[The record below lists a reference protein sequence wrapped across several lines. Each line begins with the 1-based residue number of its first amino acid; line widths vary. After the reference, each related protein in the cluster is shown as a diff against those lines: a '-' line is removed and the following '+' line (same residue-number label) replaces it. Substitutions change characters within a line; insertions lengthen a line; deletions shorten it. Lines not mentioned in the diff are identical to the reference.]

1 MMRAPV
7 AALFLS
13 LAASTAPAA
22 VPVTDAAR
30 LAAEGTAAETTERT
44 DRTQRGSNAART
56 GSLCSVWR
64 GGSGPQSSLD
74 SNRGITDMIRRIAR
88 EEGVREDIALAI
100 AYQESRFNPCA
111 KSPVGATGI
120 MQLMPGT
127 AADLGVDP
135 HDPEQNVRGGL
146 RYFKTQLKKFGSVEL
161 ALAAYNAGPGNV
173 TKYGGV
179 PPFKETKGYVADITG
194 RWAPSF
200 GGLPQGDDAS
210 GARTAAL
217 ADPSMHAG
225 GVAAANGDSFGDV
238 RRFLEGKGQEAMRAG
253 TLLDSVDANSD
264 ARLANVE
271 MWNRL
276 ILTSAAFVGALN
288 ALETQRLG
296 QQSGAAEVATYGSSR
311 DPVRDPREPGGR
323 SLVVIG
329 TPDGL
334 CEATGVDG
342 TIDPDCAGAN
352 ADGRADTVET
362 QLDALVAVTLAERTG
377 GETRVSATPSQ

>member
-1 MMRAPV
+1 MRTPTI
-7 AALFLS
+7 ALLLS
-13 LAASTAPAA
+13 LAASPALTA

-44 DRTQRGSNAART
+44 ERTQRGSNAART

-74 SNRGITDMIRRIAR
+74 GNRGITDMIRRIAR

-135 HDPEQNVRGGL
+135 YDPEQNIRGGL

-179 PPFKETKGYVADITG
+179 PPFKETQGYVANITE
-194 RWAPSF
+194 RWTPSF
-200 GGLPQGDDAS
+200 GGLPQRDDVS
-210 GARTAAL
+210 GARAAAL

-225 GVAAANGDSFGDV
+225 GIAAANGDSFGDV

-253 TLLDSVDANSD
+253 SLLDSVDANSD

-276 ILTSAAFVGALN
+276 IFTSAAFVEVLN
-288 ALETQRLG
+288 ALQTQRLG
-296 QQSGAAEVATYGSSR
+296 QESGAAEVATYHSNR
-311 DPVRDPREPGGR
+311 DPVRDPREPGDR
-323 SLVVIG
+323 LLVVIG

-334 CEATGVDG
+334 CEATGVEG
-342 TIDPDCAGAN
+342 TIDPDCSGGT
-352 ADGRADTVET
+352 ADGGATTVET
-362 QLDALVAVTLAERTG
+362 HLDALVAATLADRPG
-377 GETRVSATPSQ
+377 GETHVSATPNQ